1 MTDSK
6 ELGAVLID
14 LENLYLAIRDEHRN
28 PVETTEAIIE
38 NLKSSLEDERGIHP
52 VVMNAYA
59 PFDFE
64 TTRQLIN
71 GLSLL
76 GVKLEHV
83 LSKPQKNSADL
94 LLAIDCTELLYRR
107 DDIRQFVIAGGDRD
121 YIPVAQRIM
130 TNAREVLI
138 VSPRHAMS
146 GDLLAIVGRERYLD
160 TSQLIQSGPELETEQ
175 PGTARRPDP
184 EETAAP
190 QRDRFP
196 RQPGTDVRP
205 SSEAPR
211 VRRVAP
217 PATFEELRER
227 VGDRAEMENQER
239 LMRLILEFRERMN
252 VQEIYLAPFF
262 REMNE
267 AFPYMSNSQR
277 KALLNSLKLHGA
289 IDIVDRE
296 RNDGE
301 GTYAVVVIDNWT
313 HPLVLAC
320 VPG

>member
-1 MTDSK
+1 MTNSK

-28 PVETTEAIIE
+28 PVETTETIIE
-38 NLKSSLEDERGIHP
+38 NLKALLEEEHEIHP

-76 GVKLEHV
+76 GIKLEHV

-107 DDIRQFVIAGGDRD
+107 DDIRHFVIVGGDRD

-138 VSPRHAMS
+138 VCPRHAMS

-160 TSQLIQSGPELETEQ
+160 TSELIRSGPELETER
-175 PGTARRPDP
+175 PEAARRPP
-184 EETAAP
+184 AGETAAR
-190 QRDRFP
+190 QQDRSS
-196 RQPGTDVRP
+196 RQFRPDVRP
-205 SSEAPR
+205 ASEAPR
-211 VRRVAP
+211 VRRAAP
-217 PATFEELRER
+217 PATLEELRER
-227 VGDRAEMENQER
+227 VGDQIEMENQER
-239 LMRLILEFRERMN
+239 LMRLILEFRERMG

-277 KALLNSLKLHGA
+277 KALLNSLQLHGA

-301 GTYAVVVIDNWT
+301 GTYAVIVIDNWT